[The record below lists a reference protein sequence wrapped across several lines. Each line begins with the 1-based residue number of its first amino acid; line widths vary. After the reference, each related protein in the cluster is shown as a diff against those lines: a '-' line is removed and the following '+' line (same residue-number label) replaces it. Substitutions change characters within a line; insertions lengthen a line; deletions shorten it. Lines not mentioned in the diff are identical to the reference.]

1 MVGFNPY
8 AKPQPNPAGPPVNQN
23 ITPGFGHP
31 GVSTPGTPYWLTT
44 GAPQRVFD
52 YRDQVLPLLREQT
65 MGALGQN
72 MATQGAIFR
81 DSQRQMG
88 DQFAQLGINP
98 AAVAGRFTP
107 QMQMGFA
114 EQLGG
119 AAAGARGQLAQG
131 QMDLASEVLNAL
143 NQIEAYYDS
152 IGQQKYAA
160 DKAGKASS
168 KAAGIGGFASA
179 LGGFFGGAGAVGGI
193 SNLLS

>member
-1 MVGFNPY
+1 MVTFGPTNQY
-8 AKPQPNPAGPPVNQN
+8 QPQPNPAGPPVGQN

-31 GVSTPGTPYWLTT
+31 GKSVPGVTPYWLTT

-98 AAVAGRFTP
+98 AAVAGRFMP

-131 QMDLASEVLNAL
+131 QMDLAGEVLSAL

-160 DKAGKASS
+160 DKSAKASS
-168 KAAGIGGFASA
+168 KAAGIGGFASV
-179 LGGFFGGAGAVGGI
+179 LGGVGSMFG
-193 SNLLS
+193 L